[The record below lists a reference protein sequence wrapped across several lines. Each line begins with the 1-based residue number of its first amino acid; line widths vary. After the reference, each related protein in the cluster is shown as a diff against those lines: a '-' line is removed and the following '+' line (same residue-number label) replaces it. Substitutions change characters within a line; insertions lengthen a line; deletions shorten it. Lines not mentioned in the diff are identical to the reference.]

1 MTAATLRHNGN
12 ATATAIDGDGRCN
25 GNAMATTAM
34 ERSSDGGG
42 VLTSDGRHLGML
54 LHYGRA
60 SVHLELSSFG
70 YKYSAPPTSH
80 GTASPM
86 PAASRPWTCND
97 LDRALGHVSKF
108 NSLSYLVRRSLL
120 NPPGGRANDN
130 RRCDCDGDKDD
141 IYGNNGGGGTTTRK
155 AKEEGDED
163 PQFPG
168 GKQAA
173 LKLPFALANTTKS
186 SMRVNLLS

>member
-70 YKYSAPPTSH
+70 YKYSAPPIVTVDVVLV
-80 GTASPM
+80 AIAVA
-86 PAASRPWTCND
+86 PAVVVRTPSR
-97 LDRALGHVSKF
+97 RVQEG
-108 NSLSYLVRRSLL
+108 
-120 NPPGGRANDN
+120 PPDQVG
-130 RRCDCDGDKDD
+130 
-141 IYGNNGGGGTTTRK
+141 
-155 AKEEGDED
+155 
-163 PQFPG
+163 
-168 GKQAA
+168 
-173 LKLPFALANTTKS
+173 
-186 SMRVNLLS
+186 